1 MEWTSEAEAAVKKVP
16 FFVRKKVRQRVENE
30 ARAAGKHAVILAD
43 VKATRKRYLASMAAE
58 VKGYQLDACFG
69 PSGCPNRAMH
79 AESLVVRLEK
89 LLGNADLRSFLEA
102 RVMGDLKFH
111 HEFRVTV
118 AECPNACSQPQI
130 KDVGIIGAHAPAISD
145 EPCTQC
151 SLCVEVCP
159 DGAIALNE
167 AGAPPDIDRNRC
179 MACGKCI
186 PGCPTGTLTDGRR
199 GYRVFLGGRLG
210 RHPRLA
216 VELGGIYTEDEVL
229 DIVARCIA
237 YYKENST
244 GGRRFA
250 QIFNPADLDRF
261 LPPPYARKN

>member
-16 FFVRKKVRQRVENE
+16 FFVRKKVRQRVESE
-30 ARAAGKHAVILAD
+30 ARGAGKHEVTLAD
-43 VKATRKRYLASMAAE
+43 VKATQKRYLAGMATE

-69 PSGCPNRAMH
+69 PSGCPNRTMH
-79 AESLVVRLEK
+79 AESLVERLEK
-89 LLGNADLRSFLEA
+89 LLSDADLRSFLEA
-102 RVMGDLKFH
+102 RVAGDLKFH
-111 HEFRVTV
+111 HEFRVTL

-130 KDVGIIGAHAPAISD
+130 KDVGIIGAHTPAISP
-145 EPCTQC
+145 ESCSQC
-151 SLCVEVCP
+151 NLCVEICP
-159 DGAIALNE
+159 DGAIALDD
-167 AGAPPDIDRNRC
+167 AGGPPHIHRNRC

-186 PGCPTGTLTDGRR
+186 PGCPTGTLTDKAR
-199 GYRVFLGGRLG
+199 GYRVLLGGKLG

-216 VELGGIYTEDEVL
+216 FELGGFYTEDEVL

-250 QIFNPADLDRF
+250 KIFSPADLDRF
-261 LPPPYARKN
+261 RPQGDRM